1 MDLTTNSNFLDDINP
16 LDLNSSIP
24 ATRDLKDS
32 IRALAMLHG
41 CTMQEY
47 LEQLISTEVN
57 RYDIQKAA
65 GYGTISDTQG
75 IITYQAFGTHG
86 TFDLAYWSV
95 QSIAPNM
102 DCRISFVA
110 RGKGKIY
117 SYVYPGTALSE
128 DGSTNDTGKSYSL
141 KNQWEKYTY
150 TFRTISNMYGDPTK
164 TLIFRCQANDD
175 VEFELD
181 KGSVIIEKV

>member
-57 RYDIQKAA
+57 RYDIQKL
-65 GYGTISDTQG
+65 
-75 IITYQAFGTHG
+75 
-86 TFDLAYWSV
+86 LAMVRSQILKELLLIKHLV
-95 QSIAPNM
+95 LT
-102 DCRISFVA
+102 
-110 RGKGKIY
+110 GH
-117 SYVYPGTALSE
+117 
-128 DGSTNDTGKSYSL
+128 ST
-141 KNQWEKYTY
+141 
-150 TFRTISNMYGDPTK
+150 
-164 TLIFRCQANDD
+164 
-175 VEFELD
+175 
-181 KGSVIIEKV
+181 

>member
-1 MDLTTNSNFLDDINP
+1 
-16 LDLNSSIP
+16 
-24 ATRDLKDS
+24 
-32 IRALAMLHG
+32 
-41 CTMQEY
+41 
-47 LEQLISTEVN
+47 
-57 RYDIQKAA
+57 
-65 GYGTISDTQG
+65 
-75 IITYQAFGTHG
+75 
-86 TFDLAYWSV
+86 
-95 QSIAPNM
+95 M

-181 KGSVIIEKV
+181 KGSVIIEKVQGAKKLGTSKTYNKDAGVQIGFIS

>member
-1 MDLTTNSNFLDDINP
+1 MHYIKTAP
-16 LDLNSSIP
+16 
-24 ATRDLKDS
+24 
-32 IRALAMLHG
+32 
-41 CTMQEY
+41 Q
-47 LEQLISTEVN
+47 
-57 RYDIQKAA
+57 AA

-95 QSIAPNM
+95 QSIAPDM

-164 TLIFRCQANDD
+164 TLIFRCQAHDD